1 MMDMDNIAGMH
12 QKSHHKYLP
21 LVLFPYG
28 NFASSFAHAA
38 PELLAQFAAGAAPGL
53 CLLIS
58 INDWRWHEETDLTH

>member
-28 NFASSFAHAA
+28 NFASPFAHAA
-38 PELLAQFAAGAAPGL
+38 PELLAQFAAGAAPV
-53 CLLIS
+53 CAY
-58 INDWRWHEETDLTH
+58 